1 MKTKHLI
8 EILRCPGDHR
18 VDCAKC
24 EVLESCKEL
33 AGQDLWEV
41 CAERL
46 EQLLD
51 NLRRTEAELKE
62 TKVLAQTYEK
72 LYKSFLHDMQEVIH
86 EQEIISGY
94 GRK

>member
-18 VDCAKC
+18 ANCAKC
-24 EVLESCKEL
+24 KVLESCKEL
-33 AGQDLWEV
+33 AGQDLYEV
-41 CAERL
+41 CAERF

-62 TKVLAQTYEK
+62 TKALAQTYEK
-72 LYKSFLHDMQEVIH
+72 RYNSFLHYMQEIVH
-86 EQEIISGY
+86 EQEIVSGY
-94 GRK
+94 GR

>member
-8 EILRCPGDHR
+8 EILRCPSDHR
-18 VDCAKC
+18 ANCAKC

-33 AGQDLWEV
+33 AGQDLYKA

-62 TKVLAQTYEK
+62 TKALAQTYEK
-72 LYKSFLHDMQEVIH
+72 RYSRFLHNMQEVVH

-94 GRK
+94 GR

>member
-8 EILRCPGDHR
+8 EILRCPHAHKG
-18 VDCAKC
+18 DCARC

-33 AGQDLWEV
+33 ACQDLYEI

-62 TKVLAQTYEK
+62 TKALALTYEK
-72 LYKSFLHDMQEVIH
+72 RYNRFLHDMQEVVY

-94 GRK
+94 GR

>member
-8 EILRCPGDHR
+8 EILRCPGDNAT
-18 VDCAKC
+18 DCVKC
-24 EVLESCKEL
+24 GVLESCKEL
-33 AGQDLWEV
+33 AGRDIYEV

-62 TKVLAQTYEK
+62 AKALAQTYEK
-72 LYKSFLHDMQEVIH
+72 RYNSFLHDIQKVVH
-86 EQEIISGY
+86 EQEIIGGFNS
-94 GRK
+94 

>member
-18 VDCAKC
+18 ANREKC
-24 EVLESCKEL
+24 KCLDACKEL
-33 AGQDLWEV
+33 AGQNIYEV

-62 TKVLAQTYEK
+62 VKALTQIYEK
-72 LYKSFLHDMQEVIH
+72 RYNRFLHDIQEVVH

-94 GRK
+94 GR

>member
-18 VDCAKC
+18 SNCAKC
-24 EVLESCKEL
+24 KVLESCKEL
-33 AGQDLWEV
+33 AGQNLYEV

-51 NLRRTEAELKE
+51 NLRRAEAELKE
-62 TKVLAQTYEK
+62 TKALAQTYEK
-72 LYKSFLHDMQEVIH
+72 RYNRFLHNMQEVVH

-94 GRK
+94 GR

>member
-8 EILRCPGDHR
+8 EILRCPGDNTTN
-18 VDCAKC
+18 CAKC
-24 EVLESCKEL
+24 DVLESCKEL

-41 CAERL
+41 CAERF

-62 TKVLAQTYEK
+62 TKALAQTYEK
-72 LYKSFLHDMQEVIH
+72 RYNRFLHDIKDVVH

-94 GRK
+94 GR

>member
-8 EILRCPGDHR
+8 EILRCPSDHR
-18 VDCAKC
+18 VNCAKC
-24 EVLESCKEL
+24 EVLESCKEF
-33 AGQDLWEV
+33 AGQDLYGV

-62 TKVLAQTYEK
+62 TKALAQTYEK
-72 LYKSFLHDMQEVIH
+72 RYNRFLHNMQEVVH

-94 GRK
+94 GR

>member
-8 EILRCPGDHR
+8 EILRCPGDNAT
-18 VDCAKC
+18 DCAKC
-24 EVLESCKEL
+24 KVLESCKEL
-33 AGQDLWEV
+33 AGQDLYEV

-62 TKVLAQTYEK
+62 AKALAQTYEK
-72 LYKSFLHDMQEVIH
+72 RYNHFLNDMQEVVH
-86 EQEIISGY
+86 EQEIISGF
-94 GRK
+94 GS

>member
-8 EILRCPGDHR
+8 EILRCSGDNIT
-18 VDCAKC
+18 DCAKC
-24 EVLESCKEL
+24 NVLESCKEL
-33 AGQDLWEV
+33 TCQDLWEV

-51 NLRRTEAELKE
+51 NLRRTEADLKE
-62 TKVLAQTYEK
+62 IKALAQTYEK
-72 LYKSFLHDMQEVIH
+72 RYNCFLHDIQEVVH

-94 GRK
+94 GR

>member
-8 EILRCPGDHR
+8 EILRCPGDNATNC
-18 VDCAKC
+18 VKC
-24 EVLESCKEL
+24 GVLESCKEL
-33 AGQDLWEV
+33 AGQDIYEV

-62 TKVLAQTYEK
+62 AKALAQTYEK
-72 LYKSFLHDMQEVIH
+72 RYNRFLHDIQKVAH
-86 EQEIISGY
+86 EQEIISDY
-94 GRK
+94 GR

>member
-18 VDCAKC
+18 VNCAKC

-33 AGQDLWEV
+33 AGQDLYGV

-62 TKVLAQTYEK
+62 TKAWRRFVKSVTIVFYIICKKWFMSKK
-72 LYKSFLHDMQEVIH
+72 LLVAMGDK
-86 EQEIISGY
+86 
-94 GRK
+94 

>member
-18 VDCAKC
+18 ANCAKC

-33 AGQDLWEV
+33 ADQDLYEI
-41 CAERL
+41 CAERF

-62 TKVLAQTYEK
+62 AKALAQTYEK
-72 LYKSFLHDMQEVIH
+72 RYNHFLHDVQKVVH
-86 EQEIISGY
+86 EQEIISG
-94 GRK
+94 

>member
-8 EILRCPGDHR
+8 EILRCPGDNAI
-18 VDCAKC
+18 DCVKC
-24 EVLESCKEL
+24 GVLESCKEL
-33 AGQDLWEV
+33 AGQDLYGV

-51 NLRRTEAELKE
+51 NLCRTEAELKE
-62 TKVLAQTYEK
+62 AKALAQTYEK
-72 LYKSFLHDMQEVIH
+72 RYNRFLHDIQKVAH

-94 GRK
+94 GR

>member
-8 EILRCPGDHR
+8 EILRCPGDNATNC
-18 VDCAKC
+18 VKC
-24 EVLESCKEL
+24 GVLESCKEL
-33 AGQDLWEV
+33 TGQDLWEV

-62 TKVLAQTYEK
+62 AKALAQTYEK
-72 LYKSFLHDMQEVIH
+72 RYNRFLHDMQEVVH
-86 EQEIISGY
+86 EQEIISGFNS
-94 GRK
+94 

>member
-8 EILRCPGDHR
+8 EILRCPGDNATN
-18 VDCAKC
+18 CAKC
-24 EVLESCKEL
+24 GVLESCKEL
-33 AGQDLWEV
+33 AGLDLWEV

-62 TKVLAQTYEK
+62 AKALAQTYEK
-72 LYKSFLHDMQEVIH
+72 RYNSFLRDIQKVAH
-86 EQEIISGY
+86 EQEIING
-94 GRK
+94 

>member
-1 MKTKHLI
+1 MKTKYLI

-18 VDCAKC
+18 ANCAKC
-24 EVLESCKEL
+24 EVLESCKKF
-33 AGQDLWEV
+33 ACQDLYKV

-62 TKVLAQTYEK
+62 TKALAQTYEK
-72 LYKSFLHDMQEVIH
+72 RYNRFLHDVQEVIH

-94 GRK
+94 GR

>member
-8 EILRCPGDHR
+8 EILRCPGELR
-18 VDCAKC
+18 AKCAKC

-33 AGQDLWEV
+33 ASQDLYEV

-62 TKVLAQTYEK
+62 TKALAQIYEK
-72 LYKSFLHDMQEVIH
+72 RYSRFLHNMQEVVH

-94 GRK
+94 GR

>member
-18 VDCAKC
+18 ANCVKF
-24 EVLESCKEL
+24 EVLESCKEF
-33 AGQDLWEV
+33 ASQDLYEV

-62 TKVLAQTYEK
+62 TKALAQTYEK
-72 LYKSFLHDMQEVIH
+72 RYNRFLHDMQEVVH
-86 EQEIISGY
+86 EQEILSNL
-94 GRK
+94 GR

>member
-8 EILRCPGDHR
+8 EILRCSGDNAT
-18 VDCAKC
+18 DCVKC
-24 EVLESCKEL
+24 GVLESCKEL
-33 AGQDLWEV
+33 AGQDIYEI

-62 TKVLAQTYEK
+62 AKALAQTYEK
-72 LYKSFLHDMQEVIH
+72 RYNSFLHDIQKVVH
-86 EQEIISGY
+86 EQEIVSGF
-94 GRK
+94 GR

>member
-18 VDCAKC
+18 ANCTKC

-33 AGQDLWEV
+33 AGQDLYEV

-62 TKVLAQTYEK
+62 IKALAQTYEK
-72 LYKSFLHDMQEVIH
+72 RYNRFLHDMQEVIH

-94 GRK
+94 GR

>member
-1 MKTKHLI
+1 MKTKHLV

-18 VDCAKC
+18 ANCEKC
-24 EVLESCKEL
+24 KALESCKEL
-33 AGQDLWEV
+33 ACQDLCEV

-62 TKVLAQTYEK
+62 AKALALTYEK
-72 LYKSFLHDMQEVIH
+72 RYNRFLHNMQEVVH
-86 EQEIISGY
+86 EQEIIGGFGS
-94 GRK
+94 